1 MNPSTPYATSK
12 AAADMLLANF
22 MAHKTLPLLT
32 VRATKVYGA
41 RQQVFKIMMR
51 AAIYI
56 RLGRRIPLHGGGKAI
71 KSYIHI
77 RDVSRGELAV
87 LEASVGYINSAVKRL
102 EKFIEL
108 NPNKKDVLQ
117 IIDLKEKLGRSL
129 N

>member
-1 MNPSTPYATSK
+1 MEF
-12 AAADMLLANF
+12 L
-22 MAHKTLPLLT
+22 
-32 VRATKVYGA
+32 
-41 RQQVFKIMMR
+41 
-51 AAIYI
+51 
-56 RLGRRIPLHGGGKAI
+56 
-71 KSYIHI
+71 
-77 RDVSRGELAV
+77 GELAV